1 MMKKYVSLV
10 LALCLVCLSVSVLA
24 EAAAIPQ
31 TYDELPPSVVAENV
45 AEFYGTW
52 QAQYAAYNGEV
63 LSLEEA
69 APNFG
74 GTIPFFVIDEETV
87 SASVGEGEEAA
98 TESYAYDFDAE
109 YGQITVVNPET
120 GEIGAVIDLLEDGS
134 IEVMYILDESSLSL
148 FMTLVPEKTDSGGF
162 RCGAG
167 TFLLF
172 RKQAGVQ
179 ARLDSG
185 PEIRYNPRILISEE
199 KELTWTGLI
208 MM

>member
-1 MMKKYVSLV
+1 MKKFAFWI
-10 LALCLVCLSVSVLA
+10 LALCLICLSVSVLA

-31 TYDELPPSVVAENV
+31 TYDELPPSVVAENA

-52 QAQYAAYNGEV
+52 QAQYAAYDGEV

-87 SASVGEGEEAA
+87 SASVGEGEEAT
-98 TESYAYDFDAE
+98 TESYAYDFDEE

-148 FMTLVPEKTDSGGF
+148 FMTRVA
-162 RCGAG
+162 AG
-167 TFLLF
+167 T
-172 RKQAGVQ
+172 AG
-179 ARLDSG
+179 
-185 PEIRYNPRILISEE
+185 
-199 KELTWTGLI
+199 
-208 MM
+208 

>member
-148 FMTLVPEKTDSGGF
+148 FMTRVA
-162 RCGAG
+162 AG
-167 TFLLF
+167 T
-172 RKQAGVQ
+172 AG
-179 ARLDSG
+179 
-185 PEIRYNPRILISEE
+185 
-199 KELTWTGLI
+199 
-208 MM
+208 

>member
-1 MMKKYVSLV
+1 MMKKFVSLV

-87 SASVGEGEEAA
+87 TASVGEGEEA
-98 TESYAYDFDAE
+98 
-109 YGQITVVNPET
+109 

-148 FMTLVPEKTDSGGF
+148 FMTRVA
-162 RCGAG
+162 AG
-167 TFLLF
+167 TV
-172 RKQAGVQ
+172 G
-179 ARLDSG
+179 
-185 PEIRYNPRILISEE
+185 
-199 KELTWTGLI
+199 
-208 MM
+208 